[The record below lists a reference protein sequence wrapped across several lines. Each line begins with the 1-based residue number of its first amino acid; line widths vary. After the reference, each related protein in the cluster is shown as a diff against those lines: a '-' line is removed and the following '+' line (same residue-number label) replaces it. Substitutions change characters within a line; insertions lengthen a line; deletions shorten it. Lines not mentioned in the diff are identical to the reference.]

1 MLRLGGNTDRQRER
15 VVAAFEKQKTTAEIA
30 EILKTLYHGGNGLGS
45 VSAWYA
51 EDGIHLSHGKSVR
64 YDRSAQVISW
74 ESAAERIGELL
85 ESGQFASNVEL
96 AEASGYE
103 RSLLATK
110 FWNLYHDLSEDAR
123 EAGYLSCLSEIKG
136 NGFPEETHRLTE
148 QLSDPAFRQTLK
160 EEYAAFWTAYQQ
172 DRDLLRFHY
181 HRPKEIWENLK
192 DLDLPRRT
200 FSSDLS
206 QVPTVQ
212 HFITE
217 DEIDTAMTG
226 GSSFAGG
233 KGRIYAFFMENHT
246 DNRKKFCARIATGDY
261 DAIIMGHSQ
270 FERIPISRERQ
281 ERLLYEQIDEITEGI
296 AEVQASGGERFTV
309 KQLERTRKSLEA
321 RLEKL
326 QAEGR
331 KDDVVT
337 FEQLG
342 VDRLF
347 VDEAHN
353 YKNLFLY
360 TKMRNVAGLSTSDAQ
375 KSSDMFAKC
384 RYMDEITGNRGVIFA
399 TGTPVSNSMTELYTM
414 QRYLQ
419 YERLQELNM
428 THFDCWASRFGETV
442 TALELAPEGYTLVG
456 R

>member
-1 MLRLGGNTDRQRER
+1 MMPSSWD
-15 VVAAFEKQKTTAEIA
+15 IA
-30 EILKTLYHGGNGLGS
+30 
-45 VSAWYA
+45 
-51 EDGIHLSHGKSVR
+51 
-64 YDRSAQVISW
+64 
-74 ESAAERIGELL
+74 
-85 ESGQFASNVEL
+85 
-96 AEASGYE
+96 
-103 RSLLATK
+103 
-110 FWNLYHDLSEDAR
+110 
-123 EAGYLSCLSEIKG
+123 
-136 NGFPEETHRLTE
+136 
-148 QLSDPAFRQTLK
+148 
-160 EEYAAFWTAYQQ
+160 
-172 DRDLLRFHY
+172 
-181 HRPKEIWENLK
+181 
-192 DLDLPRRT
+192 
-200 FSSDLS
+200 
-206 QVPTVQ
+206 
-212 HFITE
+212 
-217 DEIDTAMTG
+217 
-226 GSSFAGG
+226 
-233 KGRIYAFFMENHT
+233 
-246 DNRKKFCARIATGDY
+246 
-261 DAIIMGHSQ
+261 Q

-353 YKNLFLY
+353 YKNLFSIHKNAECGWSY
-360 TKMRNVAGLSTSDAQ
+360 PPSDAQ

-419 YERLQELNM
+419 YDRLQELDM

-442 TALELAPEGYTLVG
+442 TALELAPEGTGYRARTRFSKFFNLPELMNLFKEVADIKTADQLHLPTPEVEYHNIVAQPTEHQQEMVKALSERASLVHG
-456 R
+456 GTVDPSRLTICSRSHRMAASWDWTSVSSTRCCRTNPEPRSTSVSDNIMQIWRDGQSGQADPDGIL